1 MNMDRA
7 IFDLKISV
15 EATSLY
21 ILLCALMDGGQ
32 APTLENAL
40 LKWTGSEE
48 SLMAAARELIA
59 RGVISGSDPIPKGM
73 HLHPTTRDKWC

>member
-7 IFDLKISV
+7 IFDLKASV

-21 ILLCALMDGGQ
+21 ILLCALMDSGQ

-40 LKWTGSEE
+40 RKWTGTEE
-48 SLMAAARELIA
+48 SLHVAALELIE
-59 RGVISGSDPIPKGM
+59 RCVISGVSPIPKDM
-73 HLHPTTRDKWC
+73 RLHPNTRDRWC